1 MLAHHFYYL
10 IPIEHCMPRYVA
22 CTCLD
27 GMLTFEESLR
37 LSLEY
42 RTISSPFLSVRGQ
55 ALRWTLVSPT
65 PLRDSLYTFP
75 EYSGLGSGLAYAY
88 ALSFPRIHL
97 VLRQGLLPEG
107 PFMFSRGQSGS

>member
-1 MLAHHFYYL
+1 MIWLTLNTVFSLVCACF
-10 IPIEHCMPRYVA
+10 EH
-22 CTCLD
+22 T
-27 GMLTFEESLR
+27 LTAELSLR

-42 RTISSPFLSVRGQ
+42 RTISSPYLAYRGE

-75 EYSGLGSGLAYAY
+75 DFSGLGSGLAYAY

-97 VLRQGLLPEG
+97 VLRQGLLLEG
-107 PFMFSRGQSGS
+107 PFIFSHGC